1 VNSSAGNGAGSVRSG
16 VAAKDR
22 EPETEALAFHGDG
35 LGGHMQE
42 ILDALPFYVMLI
54 DSSHVIQFANKAV
67 RERFDVTSEQ
77 IRGKHCPSFV
87 HGVGHY
93 PGCPVAEAI
102 AGGPTEK
109 THYAEELGRWL
120 WTTAYPT
127 GVKTRDGLELY
138 FHMVRDVTD
147 EVQAR
152 EDLAASERK
161 FRNLFE
167 ALEDIA
173 FVMSRKGALQDINR
187 AGLEILQIPSKREAL
202 RFNLLTDLT
211 LIDAGWEPFLESLE
225 AMGRVV
231 DHEVSFKQ
239 ADGQVRT
246 VSITANTVTD
256 ESAESGMVRGIMRDL
271 TRHRELEQLSIIDVL
286 TSLYNRGFFMSR
298 LAARIRRIRSGEQ
311 SELSVLFMDVDDF
324 KAYND
329 SYGHQEGD
337 YALKRV
343 AAGVKAALRDEDMAA
358 RYGGEEF
365 TVMMS
370 CGPQM
375 AREVAERVRSS
386 VQTRCSVS
394 ADPKIQRDITVSVGF
409 AALTPDVCEAE
420 ELVSFADARMYEAK
434 QSGRNCVC

>member
-1 VNSSAGNGAGSVRSG
+1 
-16 VAAKDR
+16 
-22 EPETEALAFHGDG
+22 
-35 LGGHMQE
+35 
-42 ILDALPFYVMLI
+42 
-54 DSSHVIQFANKAV
+54 
-67 RERFDVTSEQ
+67 
-77 IRGKHCPSFV
+77 
-87 HGVGHY
+87 VGHY

-256 ESAESGMVRGIMRDL
+256 E
-271 TRHRELEQLSIIDVL
+271 LEQLSIIDVL